1 MPYRVV
7 VRLKVETQFNRAVV
21 VEGRAVPAAML
32 RLAMFSVQLPLWTPG
47 APVVLRLPLAPFVRP
62 PGTPRKAPQTL
73 SLSTVGSAPG
83 EPFANDT
90 GASVEGID
98 FRQDGLTAELIST
111 DEKNMEL
118 EFGGRNEARPVYR
131 PAMVK
136 AQDAMIKNVADSIQ
150 KAIK

>member
-1 MPYRVV
+1 MS
-7 VRLKVETQFNRAVV
+7 LKWFGDQIENALTQSIQAGVETAVKETLYKQV
-21 VEGRAVPAAML
+21 LDDIFSDKHGRWYLKEDGRWHHA
-32 RLAMFSVQLPLWTPG
+32 
-47 APVVLRLPLAPFVRP
+47 
-62 PGTPRKAPQTL
+62 
-73 SLSTVGSAPG
+73 SAPG

-98 FRQDGLTAELIST
+98 FRQDGLSAELIST

-136 AQDAMIKNVADSIQ
+136 AQDAMVKNIASSIQ
-150 KAIK
+150 KVIK